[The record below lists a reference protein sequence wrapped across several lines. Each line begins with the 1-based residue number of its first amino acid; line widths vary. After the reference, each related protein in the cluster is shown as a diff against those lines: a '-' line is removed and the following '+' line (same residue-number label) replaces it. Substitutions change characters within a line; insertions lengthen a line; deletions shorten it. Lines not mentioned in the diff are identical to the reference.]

1 MLDEGAIQWSR
12 NDLDSD
18 KTGRTMDGLM
28 HRTRIT
34 AKRKLQISCARMT
47 TAQMASLNKAL
58 FPQFITVTFL
68 DPLSGGNYT
77 GTFYGSEIKEGR
89 LNQDWGTIHFA
100 FTTYDGTG
108 PYNHAGRL
116 AGGRLEGT
124 TNSVGR
130 RFLAVWRAERGR

>member
-1 MLDEGAIQWSR
+1 MLNEGAIQWSR

-77 GTFYGSEIKEGR
+77 GTFYGSTV
-89 LNQDWGTIHFA
+89 QS
-100 FTTYDGTG
+100 TTQIYDDCTDDT
-108 PYNHAGRL
+108 YWTDTSFNL
-116 AGGRLEGT
+116 I
-124 TNSVGR
+124 
-130 RFLAVWRAERGR
+130 ER